1 MKTLLSRIVAAT
13 IATFA
18 LAPAAALAQDYPSRA
33 IRLIVPYPPGGTTDM
48 IARLY
53 ADKLSAQVGET
64 VIVENKPGAATNIG
78 SETVAKAAPDGYTLL
93 FSASGSVL
101 SGVFG
106 PKPSFDPITSFQ
118 PISMISEIPFILA
131 ANPNASF
138 STLPELVSAARTAP
152 GKYTVSSAQLD
163 LYVELLRSRA
173 DLDILHIPYKGGA
186 QSVTDAISGQVDM
199 VFSLVPVV
207 LPHIEAGKLR
217 PLAITSRSR
226 NERLPD
232 TPTLV
237 EQGFDYDMTS
247 WFALT
252 APEGVPQSVV
262 GRLLKATH
270 QVVADREFVTK
281 LHDVGAVAIASSPDE
296 LSQRIRAQQAMWQ
309 GVAQQFPHLV
319 KTN

>member
-1 MKTLLSRIVAAT
+1 MKTLLSRIVAAA

-18 LAPAAALAQDYPSRA
+18 TAPAVLAQDYPSRA
-33 IRLIVPYPPGGTTDM
+33 VRLIVPYPPGGTTDM

-53 ADKLSAQVGET
+53 ADKLSADIGET
-64 VIVENKPGAATNIG
+64 VIVENKPGASTNIG

-101 SGVFG
+101 SSVFG
-106 PKPSFDPITSFQ
+106 PKPPFDPIRDFQ
-118 PISMISEIPFILA
+118 PISMISEIPFVLV
-131 ANPNASF
+131 ANPRTAF
-138 STLPELVSAARTAP
+138 RTFPELVSASKTAP
-152 GKYTVSSAQLD
+152 GKHTVSSAQLD

-173 DLDILHIPYKGGA
+173 NVDVLHIPYKGGA

-199 VFSLVPVV
+199 AFSLVPVV

-217 PLAITSRSR
+217 PLVVTSRSR
-226 NERLPD
+226 NDRLPD

-237 EQGFDYDMTS
+237 EQGIDYDMTS

-252 APEGVPQSVV
+252 APAGTPQPVV
-262 GRLLKATH
+262 DRLLKATRK
-270 QVVADREFVTK
+270 VVSDKEFVAK
-281 LHDVGAVAIASSPDE
+281 LHDVGAVAVASSPAE
-296 LSQRIRAQQAMWQ
+296 LGQRIRAQQTMWQ
-309 GVAQQFPHLV
+309 DVARQFPHLV